1 MDREHCIA
9 MDVADPLRH
18 LRERFELPEG
28 MVYLD
33 GNSLGPLSVGARRRV
48 QALLDR
54 EWGAR
59 LVAGWEECG
68 WFEAASRVGE
78 RIAHLVGAGP
88 GQVVAADTTSVNLF
102 KLATAGLRLS
112 GRQLVLTEEGNF
124 PTDLYVLDAVARAA
138 GDGYAARRVPPGR
151 ALEALDGQ
159 VGLLALSHVDYRTG
173 SMHDMAGVTAA
184 AHDAGALVLWDLCHS
199 VGAVP
204 IDLDGCGADLAVGC
218 TYKYLNGG
226 PGSPAFLYAARRLQ
240 PHLESP
246 IPGWFS
252 HADPLSFAS
261 AYAPA
266 ADARRLLT
274 GTSAIVG
281 LAALEGALE
290 MWDEVSIEQVRE
302 KSLALSRLMIQLV
315 DERCSGSG
323 LEVATPR
330 EDGRRGS
337 QVSLRHPRAGQL
349 VAALAERG
357 VVADFRPPDLV
368 RCGLAAPYV
377 GYTDVWEAVEA
388 LHAALEAV
396 AGVGLDSTAG

>member
-1 MDREHCIA
+1 MDREQCIA

-18 LRERFELPEG
+18 LRDWFELPEG
-28 MVYLD
+28 VVYLD

-48 QALLDR
+48 QALLDH
-54 EWGAR
+54 EWGER

-78 RIAHLVGAGP
+78 RIAGLVGAGP

-112 GRQLVLTEEGNF
+112 GRPLVLTEEGNF
-124 PTDLYVLDAVARAA
+124 PTDLYVLDAVARGA
-138 GDGYAARRVPPGR
+138 GPGHAVRRVPVGG
-151 ALEALDGQ
+151 ALEALDGR

-173 SMHDMAGVTAA
+173 SLHDMAAVTAA

-204 IDLDGCGADLAVGC
+204 IDLDGCRVDLAVGC

-226 PGSPAFLYAARRLQ
+226 PGSPAFLYVARGLQ

-252 HADPLSFAS
+252 HANPLSFAS
-261 AYAPA
+261 TYAPA
-266 ADARRLLT
+266 ADARRFLT
-274 GTSAIVG
+274 GTSGIVG

-290 MWDEVSIEQVRE
+290 MWDEVSIQQVRE
-302 KSLALSRLMIQLV
+302 KSLALSRLMMELV
-315 DERCSGSG
+315 DERCAGSG
-323 LEVATPR
+323 LEVASPR
-330 EDGRRGS
+330 EDSRRGS

-349 VAALAERG
+349 VKPLAERG

-368 RCGLAAPYV
+368 RCGLAAPYI
-377 GYTDVWEAVEA
+377 GYADIWDAVEV
-388 LHAALEAV
+388 LQAALGAV
-396 AGVGLDSTAG
+396 AGVLDTTTE